1 MGPNSDMPLDEA
13 RAMYPE
19 WEFRE
24 VLGGYLAVPKGTP
37 VVLGMFV
44 RSVADKLANLDD
56 PS

>member
-1 MGPNSDMPLDEA
+1 
-13 RAMYPE
+13 MYPE